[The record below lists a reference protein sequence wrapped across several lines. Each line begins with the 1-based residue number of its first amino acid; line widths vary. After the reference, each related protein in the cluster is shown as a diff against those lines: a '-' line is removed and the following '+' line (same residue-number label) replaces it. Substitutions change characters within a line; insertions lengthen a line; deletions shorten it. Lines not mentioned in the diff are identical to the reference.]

1 MNIITLLQYK
11 KRLFCHIFSYFVL
24 LQAKMQVILCKK
36 LTTLKKE
43 MCSAV
48 KKNYLLDYLLQ
59 TEMTLRSDN

>member
-1 MNIITLLQYK
+1 
-11 KRLFCHIFSYFVL
+11 
-24 LQAKMQVILCKK
+24 MQVILFKK

-59 TEMTLRSDN
+59 TEMTSRSDN